1 MSERAKTLKV
11 GGILLALIVV
21 GLVLGFS
28 CMSRNGSP
36 DSSVSSSPSSS
47 TDPKAQVEQA
57 YLKHW
62 DVYAEALRH
71 LDTSKLSEVLTGSA
85 LATVTSQV
93 EEQRRMNQ
101 PVLIRVEHNYTIT
114 LTSDS
119 TASVDDN
126 YINHSVRLD
135 PKTGQPIERDPNQ
148 RVHKSYTIKRV
159 NGIWKVSDII
169 AYK

>member
-1 MSERAKTLKV
+1 MSERARTLKV
-11 GGILLALIVV
+11 GGILLALAVA

-28 CMSRNGSP
+28 CTSRNGSP
-36 DSSVSSSPSSS
+36 DSSGSPSPSS

-57 YLKHW
+57 YLNHW
-62 DVYAEALRH
+62 DVYAEALRN
-71 LDTSKLSEVLTGSA
+71 LDTSKLSEVLTASA
-85 LATVTSQV
+85 LTTVTSQV

-135 PKTGQPIERDPNQ
+135 PKTGQPIEKDPNQ
-148 RVHKSYTIKRV
+148 RIHKSYTLKRV